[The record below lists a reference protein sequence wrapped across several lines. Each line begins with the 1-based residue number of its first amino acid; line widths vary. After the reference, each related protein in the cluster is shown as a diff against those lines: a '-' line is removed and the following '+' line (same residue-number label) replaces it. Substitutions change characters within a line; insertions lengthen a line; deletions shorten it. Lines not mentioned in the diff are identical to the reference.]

1 MLSLISQMAHLR
13 YWSFASAPT
22 VTTEDRGVA
31 NGLLQSAGARAGQNP
46 REAAE
51 LRQAAR
57 AYLSVVR

>member
-1 MLSLISQMAHLR
+1 MLPLINQMAHLR
-13 YWSFASAPT
+13 YWAFGFTPSAIA
-22 VTTEDRGVA
+22 EDRGVA

-46 REAAE
+46 HEAAQ